1 MPKNPTSPDLAD
13 IPGAED
19 TAEFAQNMATV
30 MQRSQEVWSKMLEAS
45 SKDHHPAHADPMN
58 IMPVFSQLG
67 MEMISNPEK
76 MAERSLE
83 LWSQQAELWRRAMLG
98 WSGMEEQEP
107 VAEPARGDKRFKDED
122 WSNNQVFDYLKQA
135 YLVTSRWTQDV
146 VHTIGDMPERDRA
159 RVDFYTRAF
168 VEAMSPS
175 NFAATN
181 PEVLRTTMEEK
192 GANLM
197 RGIEALSRD
206 VDRGKG
212 KLIISQTDMDAFEV
226 GRDMAVTEG
235 SVIWQSNIMQ
245 LIQYSPTTDEV
256 YSRPLMFIPP
266 WINKYYILDLNEKK
280 SMVKWLVDQ
289 GYTVFMISWVNPT
302 EAQKDETWQS
312 YMDGVLEA
320 VDVVRKETSQDRINV
335 AAYCVGGS
343 LTGAMLSYLA
353 REKDNR
359 IASATMFTAQV
370 EFSSAGELQVFVDDK
385 TITVVDEQMDKGYLP
400 AESMANAFNMLRS
413 ADLIWGY
420 IVQNYMLGKDPF
432 PFDLLYWNADST
444 AMPARVHHQY
454 LEQCYT
460 NNELAL
466 GKMDVKGAP
475 VNLGDIKIPIYHLA
489 SKEDHIAPSASVY
502 RGAKLMEKAKN
513 RFVIAGSGHIAG
525 VVNPPSLG
533 KYQYWTNNSM
543 KEETLDEWLA
553 AAEETPG
560 SWWPDW
566 DKWLAKN
573 SLKKVKGREPGA
585 VNGVLEAAP
594 GSYVKARFDKR

>member
-1 MPKNPTSPDLAD
+1 MTTKSKNPNAAGMPDM
-13 IPGAED
+13 ED
-19 TAEFAQNMATV
+19 TAEFAKNMAIV
-30 MQRSQEVWSKMLEAS
+30 MQRSQQVWAKMMEANA
-45 SKDHHPAHADPMN
+45 KDDRPAHADPMN

-83 LWSQQAELWRRAMLG
+83 LWSQQAELWRRAMMSWTG
-98 WSGMEEQEP
+98 AEAEAP
-107 VAEPARGDKRFKDED
+107 VAEPVRGDKRFKDDD
-122 WSNNQVFDYLKQA
+122 WSSNQVFDYLKQT

-146 VHTIGDMPERDRA
+146 VHNIGDMPERDRA

-181 PEVLRTTMEEK
+181 PEVLRTTMEQK

-197 RGIEALSRD
+197 RGVEALARD

-235 SVIWQSNIMQ
+235 AVIWQSNIMQ
-245 LIQYSPTTDEV
+245 LIQYSPTTEEV
-256 YSRPLMFIPP
+256 HARPLMFIPP

-312 YMDGVLEA
+312 YMDAVLDA
-320 VDVVRKETSQDRINV
+320 IDVVRKETSQERINV

-343 LTGAMLSYLA
+343 LTGAMLAYLA

-444 AMPARVHHQY
+444 SMPARVHHQY

-460 NNELAL
+460 HNELAL
-466 GKMDVKGAP
+466 GLMEVRGAP
-475 VNLGDIKIPIYHLA
+475 VDLGDIKVPMYHLA

-502 RGAKLMEKAKN
+502 RGAKLMKNAKN

-533 KYQYWTNNSM
+533 KYQHWTSDGMN
-543 KEETLDEWLA
+543 EATLDEWLA
-553 AAEETPG
+553 KAEETPG

-566 DKWLAKN
+566 DKWLSKQ
-573 SLKKVKGREPGA
+573 SLKKIKGRTPGA
-585 VNGVLEAAP
+585 VHGVLEAAP
-594 GSYVKARFDKR
+594 GSYVKERFDKR